1 MLILTYFYL
10 NNRSNI
16 QITMF
21 GCFHFQNIRPE
32 KLILAWKSAENNV
45 HFPPLK
51 LTGFSLAKKLPG
63 EGTVLVKATFLLQ
76 RNAQY
81 DQVLQ
86 QSFQGR
92 GYLSKTRD

>member
-1 MLILTYFYL
+1 
-10 NNRSNI
+10 
-16 QITMF
+16 MF
-21 GCFHFQNIRPE
+21 GFHFQNIRPE

-63 EGTVLVKATFLLQ
+63 EGTVLVKATFFLQ

-81 DQVLQ
+81 DQVLH